1 MSQPSTSIP
10 KSEMF
15 CLFVCLFVC
24 LFFCLFCCFLFYFG
38 TLLSVVCKRVH
49 VLYTLFVFVCL
60 KWCPTYIVLCFCFVF
75 LRLGVPM
82 LPVSLDGSFFFAP
95 SVFSNVLFQQILNY
109 VVTTRHIHGGKHV
122 QMSRA
127 DRSLHSEHLMWLFDK
142 PAHVSSV
149 RKDWGNKSDTFT
161 TKPPRPPGKFEDT
174 KRVIGSRKSKN
185 SR

>member
-15 CLFVCLFVC
+15 CLFVC

-82 LPVSLDGSFFFAP
+82 LPVSLDGSFLFAP

-109 VVTTRHIHGGKHV
+109 VVTTRHIHGENTYKCHELI
-122 QMSRA
+122 
-127 DRSLHSEHLMWLFDK
+127 DPYIL
-142 PAHVSSV
+142 
-149 RKDWGNKSDTFT
+149 NT
-161 TKPPRPPGKFEDT
+161 
-174 KRVIGSRKSKN
+174 
-185 SR
+185 